1 MECRGRCTPTIQL
14 RQSVSP
20 RSGKA
25 CCSQM
30 KTASDGSVV
39 SDRSAN
45 FHRVRSSDKPT
56 ICLNSEQTWNMNDA
70 LCIWTAATGVAAFQN
85 APLSQ
90 RVSICKSLA
99 ETSRFEKRWLRP
111 SHSKSLRHLDCGN
124 RSCRFSKRSVFTS
137 SFDLQIARRSEPH
150 FVAAGVSVVAETG
163 SSVCN
168 SDSNSARRVAT
179 STSND
184 VSTSIALSRDVA
196 NPIMRY

>member
-1 MECRGRCTPTIQL
+1 MRSAFGL
-14 RQSVSP
+14 RQPELPLFKTLRFRNEFRFANRSP
-20 RSGKA
+20 KRAVLK
-25 CCSQM
+25 
-30 KTASDGSVV
+30 SDGSG
-39 SDRSAN
+39 
-45 FHRVRSSDKPT
+45 HRTPNR
-56 ICLNSEQTWNMNDA
+56 CG
-70 LCIWTAATGVAAFQN
+70 IWTAATGVAAFQN
-85 APLSQ
+85 APLSH